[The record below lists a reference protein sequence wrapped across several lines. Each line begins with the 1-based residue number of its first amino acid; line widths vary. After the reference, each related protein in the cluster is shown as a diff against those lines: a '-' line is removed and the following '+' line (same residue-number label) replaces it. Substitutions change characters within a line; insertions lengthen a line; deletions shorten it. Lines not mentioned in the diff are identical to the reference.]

1 MLARAIH
8 RLSLRKDGPLIPVNC
23 AAIPEALLE
32 SELFGHERGA
42 FTGAV
47 RARPGRFELAHG
59 GTLFLDEIG
68 DMPLSMQVKILR
80 VLQERQIERVG
91 GVKSISVDVRIVAA
105 THQNLETMVTEGRFR
120 QDLFYRLQ
128 GVTLRLPPLRERVDD
143 LPTLVAYLLEQAAQR
158 MWRTPATV
166 TPEAMRC
173 LWTYQWPG
181 NVREL
186 QHTLEAAMV
195 LSDGIIMPEHL
206 PVAVQSSGAPSPR
219 AVDPI
224 MKLAGGSLDDMLEE
238 SERRMIL
245 DALGKAG
252 GVQARAAKILGIS
265 ERSLWYR
272 VKKLKV
278 PTRPGRGVSALSVGG
293 RGGQRGGR
301 RRSSPC
307 RGGRAA
313 ELDPRGLRARRHERS
328 PNASSMFRSGPRHD
342 QCEESRVPRRR
353 ARDPVP
359 PRHQGP
365 AEGDVAPR
373 RHAHDPVRGR
383 GGGGVRAQGFEV
395 SGRRLRAYTGIGVCA
410 LAFVLV
416 VLSFTPASMA
426 GQGRTYRGP
435 RPPMASP
442 NRRSVAGAQY
452 RQLGHPGSRR
462 TPRAVFGLGAAFSV
476 PEGAGVVE
484 GNESQYRPEALAKK
498 KENAANWLTR
508 DPEIKCDLPG
518 FLRAT
523 YILYPFR
530 LYRRRQGA
538 DCL

>member
-1 MLARAIH
+1 MAERIVIAEDDEDLAFVLREALIRNQYEVEVAPTAGALLERLRAGAYDLVLLDVKLPDMDGLDALPKCRELAPETPIIVMTAHGTRQIAMEAITRGAYDFFTKPLKMAEFQVVVARALDRRRLQQQVKVLRAGQPTGFEEIIGQCEPLKRVLDMAQRAAPTDLTILIQGESGTGKEVLAQAIH
-8 RLSLRKDGPLIPVNC
+8 RLSLRKDGPLIPVNA
-23 AAIPEALLE
+23 AAIPEGLLE

-42 FTGAV
+42 FTGAI

-80 VLQERQIERVG
+80 ALQERQIERVG
-91 GVKSISVDVRIVAA
+91 GVKSIAVDVRIVAA

-143 LPTLVAYLLEQAAQR
+143 LPTLVGYLLERAAQR
-158 MWRTPATV
+158 LWRTAATV

-195 LSDGIIMPEHL
+195 LSDGVIMPEHL
-206 PVAVQSSGAPSPR
+206 PVAVQSSGAPSPL

-272 VKKLKV
+272 VKKLKI
-278 PTRPGRGVSALSVGG
+278 PTRPG
-293 RGGQRGGR
+293 
-301 RRSSPC
+301 
-307 RGGRAA
+307 
-313 ELDPRGLRARRHERS
+313 E
-328 PNASSMFRSGPRHD
+328 
-342 QCEESRVPRRR
+342 EES
-353 ARDPVP
+353 
-359 PRHQGP
+359 
-365 AEGDVAPR
+365 
-373 RHAHDPVRGR
+373 
-383 GGGGVRAQGFEV
+383 
-395 SGRRLRAYTGIGVCA
+395 
-410 LAFVLV
+410 
-416 VLSFTPASMA
+416 
-426 GQGRTYRGP
+426 
-435 RPPMASP
+435 
-442 NRRSVAGAQY
+442 
-452 RQLGHPGSRR
+452 
-462 TPRAVFGLGAAFSV
+462 
-476 PEGAGVVE
+476 
-484 GNESQYRPEALAKK
+484 
-498 KENAANWLTR
+498 
-508 DPEIKCDLPG
+508 LP
-518 FLRAT
+518 
-523 YILYPFR
+523 
-530 LYRRRQGA
+530 
-538 DCL
+538 